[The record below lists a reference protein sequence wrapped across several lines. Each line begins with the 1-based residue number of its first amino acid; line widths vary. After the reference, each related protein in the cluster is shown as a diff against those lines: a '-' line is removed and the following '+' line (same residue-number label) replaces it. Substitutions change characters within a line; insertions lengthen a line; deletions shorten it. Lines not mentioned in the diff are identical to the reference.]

1 MMTQRLSAILHSSSF
16 IPRPSSLLRAWNR
29 YKWSYFF
36 ILPSMLLFFVFIA
49 YPVAQAFLFA
59 FQKVDL
65 RGATWVGLKNF
76 QDIANSKLFWAT
88 MQHTFIYAFF
98 VVAAW
103 ITTSLIVAALIQPLS
118 NRVQSFFRGAFYL
131 PNVTSIIIISLV
143 WVWIFQPEYGF
154 FNYLLGLFGLGPVL
168 WLQNPDIALWSIVLS
183 TILIVPGSGVV
194 LYSAAI
200 GSIPRELYEAAEVEG
215 ANPVQKWFYITIPL
229 LKPTTL
235 YLMVI
240 YTIAGFQIFERV
252 YIMTGGGPI
261 NATTTIV
268 QLIFQTAFSDFN
280 YGRASAQAL
289 ILFAII
295 AVFSIIQFKFLSTD
309 VEY

>member
-1 MMTQRLSAILHSSSF
+1 MNPHSVRQWLHLIIKF
-16 IPRPSSLLRAWNR
+16 WNKH
-29 YKWSYFF
+29 KWSYFF
-36 ILPSMLLFFVFIA
+36 IAPSMLLFFIFIA
-49 YPVAQAFLFA
+49 YPVAQAFLLA

-65 RGATWVGLKNF
+65 RGSTWVGLKNF
-76 QDIANSKLFWAT
+76 QDLANSQLFWESLR
-88 MQHTFIYAFF
+88 HTFVYAVC
-98 VVAAW
+98 VVIAW
-103 ITTSLIVAALIQPLS
+103 IISSLVVAALIQPLS
-118 NRVQSFFRGAFYL
+118 NKIQSLYRGAFYL
-131 PNVTSIIIISLV
+131 PNVTSIVIIALV
-143 WVWIFQPEYGF
+143 WIWIFEPDYGF
-154 FNYLLGLFGLGPVL
+154 FNFLLTLVGLPKVL

-183 TILIVPGSGVV
+183 TILIIPGSGVV
-194 LYSAAI
+194 LYSAAM
-200 GSIPRELYEAAEVEG
+200 GAIPREYYEASDVEG
-215 ANPVQKWFYITIPL
+215 ANALQKLIHITFPL

-235 YLMVI
+235 YLTVI

-261 NATTTIV
+261 NSTMTIV

-295 AVFSIIQFKFLSTD
+295 ATFSFIQFKFLSTD

>member
-1 MMTQRLSAILHSSSF
+1 MTAI
-16 IPRPSSLLRAWNR
+16 PAERPSLGRRLAQAWRR

-36 ILPSMLLFFVFIA
+36 IAPSMILFTVFIF
-49 YPVAQAFLFA
+49 YPVIQAFLFA

-65 RGATWVGLKNF
+65 RGSAWVGLKNF
-76 QDIANSKLFWAT
+76 QDLAHSQLFWDSLR
-88 MQHTFIYAFF
+88 HTFVYAVF

-103 ITTSLIVAALIQPLS
+103 IVTSLVVASLIQPLS
-118 NRVQSFFRGAFYL
+118 NRIQSVFRGAFYL
-131 PNVTSIIIISLV
+131 PNVISIIVISLV
-143 WVWIFQPEYGF
+143 WIWIFEPDYGF
-154 FNYLLGLFGLGPVL
+154 FNYLLSLLGLPHVL

-183 TILIVPGSGVV
+183 TVLIVPGTGVV
-194 LYSAAI
+194 LYSAAM
-200 GSIPRELYEAAEVEG
+200 GAIPREYYEAAEVEG
-215 ANPVQKWFYITIPL
+215 ATGVQKLVHVTFPL

-261 NATTTIV
+261 NTTTTIV

-289 ILFAII
+289 ILFTII
-295 AVFSIIQFKFLSTD
+295 AAFSVLQFKFLSTD

>member
-1 MMTQRLSAILHSSSF
+1 MKLSPALQPSPTRRLVK
-16 IPRPSSLLRAWNR
+16 AWNC

-36 ILPSMLLFFVFIA
+36 VAPSMLLFCVFVV
-49 YPVAQAFLFA
+49 YPVCQAFIYA

-65 RGATWVGLKNF
+65 RGASWVGLYNF
-76 QDIANSKLFWAT
+76 QSIAESQLFWAS
-88 MQHTFIYAFF
+88 MRHTVVYAVC
-98 VVAAW
+98 VVGAW
-103 ITTSLIVAALIQPLS
+103 ITTSLLVAALIQPLRNS
-118 NRVQSFFRGAFYL
+118 VQSLFRAAFYL
-131 PNVTSIIIISLV
+131 PNVISIVVIALV
-143 WVWIFQPEYGF
+143 WLWILDPEYGV
-154 FNYLLGLFGLGPVL
+154 FNWLLSLVRVPRVL
-168 WLQNPDIALWSIVLS
+168 WLQDPDIALWSIVLS

-200 GSIPRELYEAAEVEG
+200 GAIPHELYEAADVEG
-215 ANPVQKWFYITIPL
+215 ASAFRKWLHITIPL

-252 YIMTGGGPI
+252 YIMTAGGPI

-268 QLIFQTAFSDFN
+268 QLIFQTGFSDFN
-280 YGRASAQAL
+280 YGRASAEAL

-295 AVFSIIQFKFLSTD
+295 ASFSFVQFRFLSTD

>member
-1 MMTQRLSAILHSSSF
+1 MALTSAARPGATSLGPGARLLK
-16 IPRPSSLLRAWNR
+16 AWHR

-36 ILPSMLLFFVFIA
+36 ILPSMLLFFVFIVF
-49 YPVAQAFLFA
+49 PVFQALIYA

-65 RGATWVGLKNF
+65 RGASWVGLKNF
-76 QDIANSKLFWAT
+76 QDLGASKLFWAS
-88 MQHTFIYAFF
+88 MQHTLVYAVF

-103 ITTSLIVAALIQPLS
+103 ITSSLLVAALIQPLS
-118 NRVQSFFRGAFYL
+118 NRIQSLFRGAFYL
-131 PNVTSIIIISLV
+131 PNVISIVIISF
-143 WVWIFQPEYGF
+143 VWIWIFEPDFGF
-154 FNYLLGLFGLGPVL
+154 FNWLLSSVGLPKVL
-168 WLQNPDIALWSIVLS
+168 WLQNPDIALLSIVLS
-183 TILIVPGSGVV
+183 TVLIVPGSGVV

-200 GSIPRELYEAAEVEG
+200 GAIPRELYEAADVEG
-215 ANPVQKWFYITIPL
+215 ANPVQMWFNITIPL

-261 NATTTIV
+261 NATMTIV
-268 QLIFQTAFSDFN
+268 QLIYQTAFSDFN
-280 YGRASAQAL
+280 YGRASAEAL
-289 ILFAII
+289 ILFAMI
-295 AVFSIIQFKFLSTD
+295 ATFSFFQFRFLSTD

>member
-1 MMTQRLSAILHSSSF
+1 MNTTLTARSTPLQRIVRF
-16 IPRPSSLLRAWNR
+16 WNKH
-29 YKWSYFF
+29 KWSYFF
-36 ILPSMLLFFVFIA
+36 IFPSMLLFFLFIA
-49 YPVAQAFLFA
+49 YPVAQAFLLA

-65 RGATWVGLKNF
+65 RGSAWVGLKNF
-76 QDIANSKLFWAT
+76 QDLADSRLFWDS
-88 MQHTFIYAFF
+88 MRHTFIYAFF

-103 ITTSLIVAALIQPLS
+103 ITSSMLVASLIQPLS
-118 NRVQSFFRGAFYL
+118 NKIQSLFRGAFYL
-131 PNVTSIIIISLV
+131 PNVISIVVISLV
-143 WVWIFQPEYGF
+143 WIWIFEPDYGF
-154 FNYLLGLFGLGPVL
+154 FNYLLGLVGIPRVL
-168 WLQNPDIALWSIVLS
+168 WLQDPDIALWSIVLS

-194 LYSAAI
+194 LYSAAM
-200 GSIPRELYEAAEVEG
+200 GSIPREYYEAADVEG
-215 ANPVQKWFYITIPL
+215 ANALQKLINITFPL

-235 YLMVI
+235 YLTVI

-295 AVFSIIQFKFLSTD
+295 ATFSILQFKFLSTD

>member
-1 MMTQRLSAILHSSSF
+1 MTLSASPGASAAS
-16 IPRPSSLLRAWNR
+16 RLLRAWNR
-29 YKWSYFF
+29 HKWSYFF
-36 ILPSMLLFFVFIA
+36 IFPSMVLFFAFIG
-49 YPVAQAFLFA
+49 YPVLQALIFA

-65 RGATWVGLKNF
+65 RGASWVGLKNF
-76 QDIANSKLFWAT
+76 QDLGASKLFWET
-88 MQHTFIYAFF
+88 MRHTLVYAVC

-103 ITTSLIVAALIQPLS
+103 ITSSLIVAALIQPLS
-118 NRVQSFFRGAFYL
+118 NRIQSLFRAAFYL
-131 PNVTSIIIISLV
+131 PNVISIVIISF
-143 WVWIFQPEYGF
+143 VWIWIFEPDYGF
-154 FNYLLGLFGLGPVL
+154 FNFLLGLVGIPHVL
-168 WLQNPDIALWSIVLS
+168 WLQNPDLALWSIVLS
-183 TILIVPGSGVV
+183 TILIVPGTGVV

-200 GSIPRELYEAAEVEG
+200 GAIPRELYEAAEVEG
-215 ANPVQKWFYITIPL
+215 ANAVQKWFSITIPL

-261 NATTTIV
+261 NSTTTIV

-280 YGRASAQAL
+280 FGRASAEAL

-295 AVFSIIQFKFLSTD
+295 AAFSFIQFRFLSSD

>member
-1 MMTQRLSAILHSSSF
+1 MTATPAERLSLVRRLA
-16 IPRPSSLLRAWNR
+16 RAWRR

-36 ILPSMLLFFVFIA
+36 IAPSMILFAVFIF
-49 YPVAQAFLFA
+49 YPVIQAFLFA

-65 RGATWVGLKNF
+65 RGSAWVGLKNF
-76 QDIANSKLFWAT
+76 QDLAHSELFWDALR
-88 MQHTFIYAFF
+88 HTFVYAVF

-103 ITTSLIVAALIQPLS
+103 IVTSLVVASLIQPLS
-118 NRVQSFFRGAFYL
+118 NRIQSVFRGAFYL
-131 PNVTSIIIISLV
+131 PNVTSIIVISLV
-143 WVWIFQPEYGF
+143 WIWIFEPDYGF
-154 FNYLLGLFGLGPVL
+154 FNYLLGLAGLPHVL

-183 TILIVPGSGVV
+183 TVLIVPGTGVV

-200 GSIPRELYEAAEVEG
+200 GAIPREYYEAAEVEG
-215 ANPVQKWFYITIPL
+215 ATGLQRLVHITFPL

-261 NATTTIV
+261 NTTTTIV

-280 YGRASAQAL
+280 YGRASAEAL
-289 ILFAII
+289 ILFAVI
-295 AVFSIIQFKFLSTD
+295 ATFSVLQFRFLSTD